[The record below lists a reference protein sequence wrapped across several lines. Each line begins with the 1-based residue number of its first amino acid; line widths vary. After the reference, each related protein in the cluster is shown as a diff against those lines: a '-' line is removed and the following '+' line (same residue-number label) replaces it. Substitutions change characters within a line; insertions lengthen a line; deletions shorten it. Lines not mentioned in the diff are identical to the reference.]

1 MRKVNFLRI
10 MSEHIYSNSVIRFMK
25 FWETYIQVLCCVV
38 RSLDWTF
45 SSNYMNDLVSIC
57 LGNWS
62 KVKLVS
68 FSWFFNVFRS
78 LVTWELKWDIHLPP
92 QNPTVLITLTFINV
106 WVFVIKS
113 KFLDRLYQLV
123 FLWII
128 GIIFLSHV
136 LAILKAIISFEIR
149 CKNGDSRNVYW
160 SGNNSKDWCG
170 IWIFIEPSFNKNAL
184 KC

>member
-62 KVKLVS
+62 KVKLFS

-106 WVFVIKS
+106 WVFVIRIQILGQIVS
-113 KFLDRLYQLV
+113 
-123 FLWII
+123 IT
-128 GIIFLSHV
+128 IFM
-136 LAILKAIISFEIR
+136 
-149 CKNGDSRNVYW
+149 NNW
-160 SGNNSKDWCG
+160 NNSPQPCFSNFKSNYF
-170 IWIFIEPSFNKNAL
+170 IWNKMQKWGFQ
-184 KC
+184 KCLLIWQ